1 MTKVLLFQF
10 FCPAEFFAVRLL
22 AFERDKLTC
31 ATLKNVLSKLSYSV
45 YIILME
51 EVMANEIVEQVNTK
65 MQTSVDALKREL
77 VKIRTGRAS
86 LALLD
91 GIKVDAYGSLLPVDQ
106 VGTMTIPESR
116 MIVIQ
121 PWDPQM
127 LPVIEKA
134 ILSSDLGLTPANDG
148 KVIRLTIPQLT
159 EERRKDL
166 VKQVKK
172 VAEEFKVAVRNVR
185 REANDMLK
193 KLKKDKEIS
202 EDDMFRLQE
211 EAQKATDAFVKKI
224 DEIAVGKEKEVMEV

>member
-1 MTKVLLFQF
+1 
-10 FCPAEFFAVRLL
+10 
-22 AFERDKLTC
+22 
-31 ATLKNVLSKLSYSV
+31 
-45 YIILME
+45 
-51 EVMANEIVEQVNTK
+51 MANEVVDQFKTK
-65 MQTSVDALKREL
+65 MDSSVEALKREL

-127 LPVIEKA
+127 LPVITKA

-159 EERRKDL
+159 EERRKEL

-185 REANDMLK
+185 REANDTLK
-193 KLKKDKEIS
+193 KMKKNKDIS
-202 EDDMFRLQE
+202 EDDMFRSQE
-211 EAQKATDAFVKKI
+211 EAQKATDSFIKQI
-224 DEIAVGKEKEVMEV
+224 DEIAAGKEKEVMEV